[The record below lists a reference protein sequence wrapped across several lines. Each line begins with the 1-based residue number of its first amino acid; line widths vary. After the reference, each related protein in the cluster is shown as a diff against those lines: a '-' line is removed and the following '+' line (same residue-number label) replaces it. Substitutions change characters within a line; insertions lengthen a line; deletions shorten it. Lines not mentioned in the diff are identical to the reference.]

1 MREYQNWDIQSDYV
15 INSGDNQQILVQSHL
30 SPYTTPPASIQSVP
44 APPAS
49 IQSPD
54 QIHPTPKQITNHELL
69 TYSRRKK
76 LGKEIEHTIP
86 PVYDQDSKPI
96 PDSAQIYSGMETS
109 DCENTA
115 SIINDSNIPIA
126 LKKGVISCTSHPISQ
141 FISYEG
147 LSPTY
152 HAFISAINSV

>member
-15 INSGDNQQILVQSHL
+15 INSGDNQQSLVQSHL

-44 APPAS
+44 TPPAS

-86 PVYDQDSKPI
+86 PVYDQDSKPS
-96 PDSAQIYSGMETS
+96 PDSAPIYSGMETS

>member
-1 MREYQNWDIQSDYV
+1 M
-15 INSGDNQQILVQSHL
+15 
-30 SPYTTPPASIQSVP
+30 
-44 APPAS
+44 
-49 IQSPD
+49 
-54 QIHPTPKQITNHELL
+54 
-69 TYSRRKK
+69 
-76 LGKEIEHTIP
+76 EHTISLAH
-86 PVYDQDSKPI
+86 DQDSEPS
-96 PDSAQIYSGMETS
+96 PDSAPIYSSMETS